1 MATEQEPIKIEIPV
15 EEEEVVLVAERRQVD
30 LAERVGGGASRL
42 VDRGREVWESESR
55 RQAKR
60 RLVYGVRGGVK
71 ASRVGLV
78 RGLYWLSERLAGVA
92 ERFTPVE

>member
-1 MATEQEPIKIEIPV
+1 M
-15 EEEEVVLVAERRQVD
+15 
-30 LAERVGGGASRL
+30 GGGANRL

-60 RLVYGVRGGVK
+60 RLAHGVRRGVK
-71 ASRVGLV
+71 ASRVGMV
-78 RGLYWLSERLAGVA
+78 RGLYWLSARLAGVA

>member
-1 MATEQEPIKIEIPV
+1 MATEQEPIKIEIAV
-15 EEEEVVLVAERRQVD
+15 EEEEVVLVAERRQAD
-30 LAERVGGGASRL
+30 LAERVGGGANRL
-42 VDRGREVWESESR
+42 VDRGREVWESEKR

-60 RLVYGVRGGVK
+60 RLAHGVRRGVK

-78 RGLYWLSERLAGVA
+78 RGLTWLSARLAGVA